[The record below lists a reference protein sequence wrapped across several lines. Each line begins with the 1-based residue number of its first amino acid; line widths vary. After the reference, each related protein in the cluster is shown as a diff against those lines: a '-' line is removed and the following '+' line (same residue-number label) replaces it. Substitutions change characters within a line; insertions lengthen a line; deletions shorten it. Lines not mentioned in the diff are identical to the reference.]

1 MGVAGPWQEVLLC
14 HRPLKPCLPG
24 LPRRSGEAIFSG
36 LGIGASLGI
45 VIREG
50 ASTGG
55 CDIPPLIL
63 HKKTGISVSG
73 ILSGMDYGILLLQAF
88 SNPPE
93 KILYGFLVILLY
105 SLTMDR
111 ILLSGAQKTEVR
123 IVSRHADEIRKEILT
138 EVDRGVT
145 VLAGAGGFTG
155 EEETLLLSVIS
166 NRELPAVEK
175 IIRAVDPEAF
185 VVISRVAE
193 VSGRGLNRM
202 KIDRNKVLAAF
213 ESYAKEYN
221 LEDVKIRLKYDHTFR
236 VAENA
241 ERIAGSLSLSPEDTD
256 LAWLLGILH
265 DIGRFEQLRR
275 FGTFQDRVSV
285 NHAALSADIL
295 FHEGLIERFRE
306 DRSEDALIEKA
317 VRLHNVFRLPVLT
330 WREYTFC
337 AILRDADKA
346 DILRVRT
353 STESTRRPASTSS
366 WATSPSSS
374 AWCTRRR
381 SGSRKSRDIWKNSS
395 PLRAATRTPGRR

>member
-1 MGVAGPWQEVLLC
+1 
-14 HRPLKPCLPG
+14 
-24 LPRRSGEAIFSG
+24 
-36 LGIGASLGI
+36 
-45 VIREG
+45 
-50 ASTGG
+50 
-55 CDIPPLIL
+55 
-63 HKKTGISVSG
+63 
-73 ILSGMDYGILLLQAF
+73 
-88 SNPPE
+88 
-93 KILYGFLVILLY
+93 
-105 SLTMDR
+105 
-111 ILLSGAQKTEVR
+111 
-123 IVSRHADEIRKEILT
+123 
-138 EVDRGVT
+138 
-145 VLAGAGGFTG
+145 
-155 EEETLLLSVIS
+155 
-166 NRELPAVEK
+166 
-175 IIRAVDPEAF
+175 
-185 VVISRVAE
+185 
-193 VSGRGLNRM
+193 M

-275 FGTFQDRVSV
+275 CGTFQDRVSV

-346 DILRVRT
+346 DILRVNCETPRT
-353 STESTRRPASTSS
+353 EIYDLPEEAFYTSGISDAVFADAMRMENVNRENSRTAIDYLVGHICFVFGLVYPESVRQAAAQGYLDEMLAFQSKNPAARERFRRIRETVTEYMERR
-366 WATSPSSS
+366 
-374 AWCTRRR
+374 
-381 SGSRKSRDIWKNSS
+381 
-395 PLRAATRTPGRR
+395 LRE

>member
-1 MGVAGPWQEVLLC
+1 VRAGVRTVIAVILGNILYALTVQLFLEPAGLPTGGTTGIALFVRAFTGIPISAFVLLFNTAMLLWGWRVLGRKFFFATVLSSLVYPVSLAALERLLSGVALTDSVMLNT
-14 HRPLKPCLPG
+14 
-24 LPRRSGEAIFSG
+24 IFSG

-193 VSGRGLNRM
+193 VSGRGFTM
-202 KIDRNKVLAAF
+202 KKRYLDAM
-213 ESYAKEYN
+213 
-221 LEDVKIRLKYDHTFR
+221 T
-236 VAENA
+236 
-241 ERIAGSLSLSPEDTD
+241 
-256 LAWLLGILH
+256 
-265 DIGRFEQLRR
+265 Q
-275 FGTFQDRVSV
+275 
-285 NHAALSADIL
+285 
-295 FHEGLIERFRE
+295 E
-306 DRSEDALIEKA
+306 DRERGEE
-317 VRLHNVFRLPVLT
+317 T
-330 WREYTFC
+330 
-337 AILRDADKA
+337 
-346 DILRVRT
+346 
-353 STESTRRPASTSS
+353 
-366 WATSPSSS
+366 
-374 AWCTRRR
+374 
-381 SGSRKSRDIWKNSS
+381 G
-395 PLRAATRTPGRR
+395 

>member
-1 MGVAGPWQEVLLC
+1 MRAGVRTVIAVILGNILYALTVQLFLEPAGLPTGGTTGIALFVRAFTGIPISAFVLLFNTAMLLWGWRVLGRKFFFATVLSSLVYPVSLAVLERLLSGVALTDN
-14 HRPLKPCLPG
+14 
-24 LPRRSGEAIFSG
+24 
-36 LGIGASLGI
+36 
-45 VIREG
+45 IREG

-193 VSGRGLNRM
+193 VSGRGFTM
-202 KIDRNKVLAAF
+202 KKRYLDAMTQ
-213 ESYAKEYN
+213 E
-221 LEDVKIRLKYDHTFR
+221 
-236 VAENA
+236 
-241 ERIAGSLSLSPEDTD
+241 ER
-256 LAWLLGILH
+256 
-265 DIGRFEQLRR
+265 
-275 FGTFQDRVSV
+275 
-285 NHAALSADIL
+285 
-295 FHEGLIERFRE
+295 ERG
-306 DRSEDALIEKA
+306 EK
-317 VRLHNVFRLPVLT
+317 T
-330 WREYTFC
+330 
-337 AILRDADKA
+337 
-346 DILRVRT
+346 
-353 STESTRRPASTSS
+353 
-366 WATSPSSS
+366 
-374 AWCTRRR
+374 
-381 SGSRKSRDIWKNSS
+381 G
-395 PLRAATRTPGRR
+395 

>member
-1 MGVAGPWQEVLLC
+1 VRAGVRTVIAVILGNILYALTVQLFLEPAGLPTGGTTGIALFVRAFTGIPISAFVLLFNTAMLLWGWRVLGRKFFFATVLSSLVYPVSLAVLERLLSGVALTDNVMLNT
-14 HRPLKPCLPG
+14 
-24 LPRRSGEAIFSG
+24 IFSG

-193 VSGRGLNRM
+193 VSGRGFTM
-202 KIDRNKVLAAF
+202 KKRYLDAMTQ
-213 ESYAKEYN
+213 E
-221 LEDVKIRLKYDHTFR
+221 
-236 VAENA
+236 
-241 ERIAGSLSLSPEDTD
+241 ERERGEE
-256 LAWLLGILH
+256 
-265 DIGRFEQLRR
+265 IG
-275 FGTFQDRVSV
+275 
-285 NHAALSADIL
+285 
-295 FHEGLIERFRE
+295 
-306 DRSEDALIEKA
+306 
-317 VRLHNVFRLPVLT
+317 
-330 WREYTFC
+330 
-337 AILRDADKA
+337 
-346 DILRVRT
+346 
-353 STESTRRPASTSS
+353 
-366 WATSPSSS
+366 
-374 AWCTRRR
+374 
-381 SGSRKSRDIWKNSS
+381 
-395 PLRAATRTPGRR
+395 

>member
-1 MGVAGPWQEVLLC
+1 MRAGVRTVIAVILGNILYALTVQLFLEPAGLPTGGTTGIALFVRAFTGIPISAFVLLFNTAMLLWGWRVLGRKFFFATVLSSLVYPVSLAVLERLLSGVALTDNVMLN
-14 HRPLKPCLPG
+14 
-24 LPRRSGEAIFSG
+24 AIFSG

-111 ILLSGAQKTEVR
+111 VRRSGAQKAEVR

-193 VSGRGLNRM
+193 VSGRGFTM
-202 KIDRNKVLAAF
+202 KKRYLDAMTQ
-213 ESYAKEYN
+213 E
-221 LEDVKIRLKYDHTFR
+221 
-236 VAENA
+236 
-241 ERIAGSLSLSPEDTD
+241 ER
-256 LAWLLGILH
+256 
-265 DIGRFEQLRR
+265 
-275 FGTFQDRVSV
+275 
-285 NHAALSADIL
+285 
-295 FHEGLIERFRE
+295 ERG
-306 DRSEDALIEKA
+306 EK
-317 VRLHNVFRLPVLT
+317 T
-330 WREYTFC
+330 
-337 AILRDADKA
+337 
-346 DILRVRT
+346 
-353 STESTRRPASTSS
+353 
-366 WATSPSSS
+366 
-374 AWCTRRR
+374 
-381 SGSRKSRDIWKNSS
+381 G
-395 PLRAATRTPGRR
+395 

>member
-1 MGVAGPWQEVLLC
+1 MRAGVRTVIAVILGNILYALTVQLFLEPAGLPTGGTTGIALFVRAFTGIPISAFVLLFNTAMLLWGWRVLGRKFFFATVLSSLVYPVSLAVLERLLSGVALTDNVMLNT
-14 HRPLKPCLPG
+14 
-24 LPRRSGEAIFSG
+24 IFSG
-36 LGIGASLGI
+36 LGIGTSLGI

-175 IIRAVDPEAF
+175 IICAVDPEAF

-193 VSGRGLNRM
+193 VSGRGFTM
-202 KIDRNKVLAAF
+202 KKRYLDAMTQ
-213 ESYAKEYN
+213 E
-221 LEDVKIRLKYDHTFR
+221 
-236 VAENA
+236 
-241 ERIAGSLSLSPEDTD
+241 ER
-256 LAWLLGILH
+256 
-265 DIGRFEQLRR
+265 
-275 FGTFQDRVSV
+275 
-285 NHAALSADIL
+285 
-295 FHEGLIERFRE
+295 ERG
-306 DRSEDALIEKA
+306 EK
-317 VRLHNVFRLPVLT
+317 T
-330 WREYTFC
+330 
-337 AILRDADKA
+337 
-346 DILRVRT
+346 
-353 STESTRRPASTSS
+353 
-366 WATSPSSS
+366 
-374 AWCTRRR
+374 
-381 SGSRKSRDIWKNSS
+381 G
-395 PLRAATRTPGRR
+395 

>member
-1 MGVAGPWQEVLLC
+1 
-14 HRPLKPCLPG
+14 
-24 LPRRSGEAIFSG
+24 
-36 LGIGASLGI
+36 
-45 VIREG
+45 
-50 ASTGG
+50 
-55 CDIPPLIL
+55 
-63 HKKTGISVSG
+63 
-73 ILSGMDYGILLLQAF
+73 
-88 SNPPE
+88 
-93 KILYGFLVILLY
+93 
-105 SLTMDR
+105 
-111 ILLSGAQKTEVR
+111 
-123 IVSRHADEIRKEILT
+123 
-138 EVDRGVT
+138 
-145 VLAGAGGFTG
+145 
-155 EEETLLLSVIS
+155 
-166 NRELPAVEK
+166 
-175 IIRAVDPEAF
+175 
-185 VVISRVAE
+185 
-193 VSGRGLNRM
+193 M

-295 FHEGLIERFRE
+295 FREGLIERFRE

-346 DILRVRT
+346 DILRVNCETPRT
-353 STESTRRPASTSS
+353 EIYDLPEEAFTESAMTDEVFESILTGVNVDRKYSKTGIDFILGHIAFVFGMVYPETLRIAQEQGYLEKLLAFESRNPDTREKMKSVRTAVT
-366 WATSPSSS
+366 AYGK
-374 AWCTRRR
+374 RR
-381 SGSRKSRDIWKNSS
+381 IQENSMLL
-395 PLRAATRTPGRR
+395 PMLGFAKEKRQ

>member
-1 MGVAGPWQEVLLC
+1 MRAEVRTVIAVILGNILYALTVQLFLEPAGLPTGGTTGIALFVRAFTGIPISAFVLLFNTAMLLWGWRVLGRKFFFATVLSSLVYPVSLAVLERLLSGVALTDNVMLNT
-14 HRPLKPCLPG
+14 
-24 LPRRSGEAIFSG
+24 IFSG

-88 SNPPE
+88 SNSPE

-193 VSGRGLNRM
+193 VSGRGFTM
-202 KIDRNKVLAAF
+202 KKRYLDAMTQ
-213 ESYAKEYN
+213 E
-221 LEDVKIRLKYDHTFR
+221 
-236 VAENA
+236 
-241 ERIAGSLSLSPEDTD
+241 ER
-256 LAWLLGILH
+256 
-265 DIGRFEQLRR
+265 
-275 FGTFQDRVSV
+275 
-285 NHAALSADIL
+285 
-295 FHEGLIERFRE
+295 ERG
-306 DRSEDALIEKA
+306 EK
-317 VRLHNVFRLPVLT
+317 T
-330 WREYTFC
+330 
-337 AILRDADKA
+337 
-346 DILRVRT
+346 
-353 STESTRRPASTSS
+353 
-366 WATSPSSS
+366 
-374 AWCTRRR
+374 
-381 SGSRKSRDIWKNSS
+381 G
-395 PLRAATRTPGRR
+395 

>member
-1 MGVAGPWQEVLLC
+1 MRAGVRTVIAVILGNILYALTVQLFLEPAGLPTGGTTGIALFVRAFTGIPISAFVLLFNTAMLLWGWRVLGRKFFFATVLSSLVYPVSLAVLERLLSGVALTDNVMLN
-14 HRPLKPCLPG
+14 
-24 LPRRSGEAIFSG
+24 AIFSG

-193 VSGRGLNRM
+193 VSGRGFTM
-202 KIDRNKVLAAF
+202 KKRYLDAMTQ
-213 ESYAKEYN
+213 E
-221 LEDVKIRLKYDHTFR
+221 
-236 VAENA
+236 
-241 ERIAGSLSLSPEDTD
+241 ERE
-256 LAWLLGILH
+256 
-265 DIGRFEQLRR
+265 RR
-275 FGTFQDRVSV
+275 EETG
-285 NHAALSADIL
+285 
-295 FHEGLIERFRE
+295 
-306 DRSEDALIEKA
+306 
-317 VRLHNVFRLPVLT
+317 
-330 WREYTFC
+330 
-337 AILRDADKA
+337 
-346 DILRVRT
+346 
-353 STESTRRPASTSS
+353 
-366 WATSPSSS
+366 
-374 AWCTRRR
+374 
-381 SGSRKSRDIWKNSS
+381 
-395 PLRAATRTPGRR
+395 

>member
-1 MGVAGPWQEVLLC
+1 MRAGVRTVIAVILGNILYALTVQLFLEPAGLPTGGTTGIALFVRAFTGIPISAFVLLFNTAMLLWGWRVLGRKFFFATVLSSLVYPVSLAVLERLLSGVALTDNIMLNT
-14 HRPLKPCLPG
+14 
-24 LPRRSGEAIFSG
+24 IFSG

-193 VSGRGLNRM
+193 VSGRGFTM
-202 KIDRNKVLAAF
+202 KKRYLDAMTQ
-213 ESYAKEYN
+213 E
-221 LEDVKIRLKYDHTFR
+221 
-236 VAENA
+236 
-241 ERIAGSLSLSPEDTD
+241 ER
-256 LAWLLGILH
+256 
-265 DIGRFEQLRR
+265 
-275 FGTFQDRVSV
+275 
-285 NHAALSADIL
+285 
-295 FHEGLIERFRE
+295 ERGE
-306 DRSEDALIEKA
+306 E
-317 VRLHNVFRLPVLT
+317 T
-330 WREYTFC
+330 
-337 AILRDADKA
+337 
-346 DILRVRT
+346 
-353 STESTRRPASTSS
+353 
-366 WATSPSSS
+366 
-374 AWCTRRR
+374 
-381 SGSRKSRDIWKNSS
+381 G
-395 PLRAATRTPGRR
+395 